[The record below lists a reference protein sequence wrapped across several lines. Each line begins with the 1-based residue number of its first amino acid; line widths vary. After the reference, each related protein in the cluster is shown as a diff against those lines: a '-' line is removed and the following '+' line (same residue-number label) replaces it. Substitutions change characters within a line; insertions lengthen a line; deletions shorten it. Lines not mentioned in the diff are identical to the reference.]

1 MEAVMAR
8 IFISYRR
15 SDSRKWADKLF
26 DHISMRFGKDLV
38 FQDVDDIKPGKDF
51 LGVLRDAIK
60 GCKVVLVLVGPRWL
74 KVTNADGKR
83 RIDNP
88 KDVLRMEIIAALNGR
103 KTVIPVLL
111 GNAVMPTKE
120 DLPPPLRSLSRRQ
133 AATVSDGR
141 WNGDVGILL
150 ERLREL
156 VIPRKGPE
164 SLEEAKQ
171 EITEKQN
178 EYFTIYPQRPADA
191 LELAQKVLDHLDRIS
206 PQYPKDPDL
215 QLLRGYF
222 HKNEAMALRDLGR
235 RGEFRKNLVK
245 ADRVFSTMI
254 RERPDDAGAW
264 NGKGSVEALSGNF
277 EKALH
282 YVDKALEI
290 DPNYWAAQQ
299 DRKEILKY
307 LEAKA

>member
-1 MEAVMAR
+1 MAR

-51 LGVLRDAIK
+51 FLVLREAIK
-60 GCKVVLVLVGPRWL
+60 GCKVALILIGPKWL
-74 KVTNADGKR
+74 KVKNADGTR
-83 RIDNP
+83 RIDHP
-88 KDVLRMEIIAALNGR
+88 KDVLKMEIIEALRGR

-111 GNAVMPTKE
+111 GSAVMPTKE
-120 DLPPPLRSLSRRQ
+120 DLPPPLRSLARRQ
-133 AATVSDGR
+133 AATVSDNR
-141 WNGDVGILL
+141 WNSDLHILL

-178 EYFTIYPQRPADA
+178 EYFALYPQRPADA
-191 LELAQKVLDHLDRIS
+191 LELAQKVLNHLDRIS

-235 RGEFRKNLVK
+235 RAEFRKSLVK
-245 ADRVFSTMI
+245 AARVFSTMI

-264 NGKGSVEALSGNF
+264 NGKGSIETLRAHF
-277 EKALH
+277 DKALH
-282 YVDKALEI
+282 YIDKALEI
-290 DPNYWAAQQ
+290 DPNYWAAKE
-299 DRKEILKY
+299 DRKEILKH
-307 LEAKA
+307 LEAKE

>member
-1 MEAVMAR
+1 
-8 IFISYRR
+8 
-15 SDSRKWADKLF
+15 
-26 DHISMRFGKDLV
+26 MRFGKDLV

-51 LGVLRDAIK
+51 LLILREAIK
-60 GCKVVLVLVGPRWL
+60 TCKVALILIGPKWL
-74 KVTNADGKR
+74 RVKNADGTR
-83 RIDNP
+83 RIDHP
-88 KDVLRMEIIAALNGR
+88 KDVLRMEIIEALRGR

-111 GNAVMPTKE
+111 GNTVMPTKE
-120 DLPPPLRSLSRRQ
+120 ELPPPLKSLSRRQ
-133 AATVSDGR
+133 AATVSDSR
-141 WNGDVGILL
+141 WNSDVHILL

-178 EYFTIYPQRPADA
+178 EYFTLYPQRPADA

-235 RGEFRKNLVK
+235 RAEFRKDLVK

-254 RERPDDAGAW
+254 RERPGDAGAW
-264 NGKGSVEALSGNF
+264 NGKGSVEALRGNF
-277 EKALH
+277 EKALQ
-282 YVDKALEI
+282 YIDKALEI
-290 DPNYWAAQQ
+290 DPNYWAAKE

>member
-1 MEAVMAR
+1 MAR

-15 SDSRKWADKLF
+15 SDSRKWAEKLF

-38 FQDVDDIKPGKDF
+38 FQDADDIKPGKDF
-51 LGVLRDAIK
+51 LLVLREAIK
-60 GCKVVLVLVGPRWL
+60 GCKVALILIGPKWL
-74 KVTNADGKR
+74 KVKNADGKR
-83 RIDNP
+83 RIDHP
-88 KDVLRMEIIAALNGR
+88 KDVLRMEIIEALRGP

-120 DLPPPLRSLSRRQ
+120 DLPPPLRSLSRKQ
-133 AATVSDGR
+133 AATVSDAR
-141 WNGDVGILL
+141 WNADVDILI

-164 SLEEAKQ
+164 SLQEAKQ

-178 EYFTIYPQRPADA
+178 EYFTLYPQRPADA

-222 HKNEAMALRDLGR
+222 HKNEAMALRDLR
-235 RGEFRKNLVK
+235 RGVEFRESLVK

-264 NGKGSVEALSGNF
+264 NGKGSVEALHGNF
-277 EKALH
+277 EKALR

-290 DPNYWAAQQ
+290 DPNYWAAKE

-307 LEAKA
+307 LRSKS

>member
-1 MEAVMAR
+1 MAR

-15 SDSRKWADKLF
+15 SDSRKWANKLF
-26 DHISMRFGKDLV
+26 EHISMRFGKDLV

-51 LGVLRDAIK
+51 LLVLHEAIK
-60 GCKVVLVLVGPRWL
+60 GCKVALILIGPKWL
-74 KVTNADGKR
+74 KVKNADGTR
-83 RIDNP
+83 RIDHP
-88 KDVLRMEIIAALNGR
+88 KDVLRMEIIEALRGR

-111 GNAVMPTKE
+111 GNTVMPTKE
-120 DLPPPLRSLSRRQ
+120 DLPSPLRSLSRRQ
-133 AATVSDGR
+133 AATISDSR
-141 WNGDVGILL
+141 WNSDVHILL

-171 EITEKQN
+171 EIAEKQN
-178 EYFTIYPQRPADA
+178 EYFTLYPQRPADA

-235 RGEFRKNLVK
+235 RAEFRKSLVK
-245 ADRVFSTMI
+245 ADSVFSTMI

-264 NGKGSVEALSGNF
+264 NGKGSVEALRGNL
-277 EKALH
+277 EKALR

-290 DPNYWAAQQ
+290 DPNYWAAKE

-307 LEAKA
+307 LGAKA

>member
-1 MEAVMAR
+1 MAR

-51 LGVLRDAIK
+51 LRVIREAIK
-60 GCKVVLVLVGPRWL
+60 GCRVALILIGPKWL
-74 KVTNADGKR
+74 KVKNPDGTR
-83 RIDNP
+83 RIDHP
-88 KDVLRMEIIAALNGR
+88 RDVLRMEIVESLKGR

-111 GNAVMPTKE
+111 GNAPMPVKE
-120 DLPPPLRSLSRRQ
+120 ELPPPLRNLSRRQ
-133 AATVSDGR
+133 AVSVSDGR
-141 WNGDVGILL
+141 WNSDVHILL

-156 VIPRKGPE
+156 VIPRRGPE

-171 EITEKQN
+171 EITGKQN
-178 EYFTIYPQRPADA
+178 EFFALYPQRPADA
-191 LELAQKVLDHLDRIS
+191 LELAQKVLEHLDRIS

-222 HKNEAMALRDLGR
+222 YKNEAMALRDLGR
-235 RGEFRKNLVK
+235 RAEFNKSLAK

-264 NGKGSVEALSGNF
+264 NGKGSVEALRGNF
-277 EKALH
+277 EKALRH
-282 YVDKALEI
+282 VDKALDI
-290 DPNYWAAQQ
+290 DPSYWAAQQ

-307 LEAKA
+307 L

>member
-1 MEAVMAR
+1 MAR

-74 KVTNADGKR
+74 KVKNANGKR
-83 RIDNP
+83 RIDHP
-88 KDVLRMEIIAALNGR
+88 KDVLRMEIIAALKGR

-120 DLPPPLRSLSRRQ
+120 DLPAPLRSVSRRQ
-133 AATVSDGR
+133 AATVSDAR
-141 WNGDVGILL
+141 WNADVDILI

-164 SLEEAKQ
+164 SLQEAKQ

-178 EYFTIYPQRPADA
+178 EYFTLYPQRPADA

-222 HKNEAMALRDLGR
+222 HKNEAMALRDLR
-235 RGEFRKNLVK
+235 RGVEFRESLVK

-264 NGKGSVEALSGNF
+264 NGKGSVEALRGNF
-277 EKALH
+277 EKALR

-290 DPNYWAAQQ
+290 DPNYWAAKE

-307 LEAKA
+307 LRAKS

>member
-1 MEAVMAR
+1 MAR

-26 DHISMRFGKDLV
+26 DHLSMRFGKDLV

-51 LGVLRDAIK
+51 LRVIREAIK
-60 GCKVVLVLVGPRWL
+60 GCKVALILIGPKWL
-74 KVTNADGKR
+74 KVKNPDGTR
-83 RIDNP
+83 RIDHP
-88 KDVLRMEIIAALNGR
+88 RDVLRMEIVESLKGR

-111 GNAVMPTKE
+111 GNTPMPTKE
-120 DLPPPLRSLSRRQ
+120 ELPAPLKSLSRRQ
-133 AATVSDGR
+133 AATVSEGR
-141 WNGDVGILL
+141 WNSDIHILL

-156 VIPRKGPE
+156 VIPRRGPE
-164 SLEEAKQ
+164 SLEDAKE
-171 EITEKQN
+171 EITGKQN
-178 EYFTIYPQRPADA
+178 EYFALYPQRPADA
-191 LELAQKVLDHLDRIS
+191 LELAQKVLEHLDRIS

-222 HKNEAMALRDLGR
+222 YKNEAMALRDLGR
-235 RGEFRKNLVK
+235 RAEFKKGLVK

-264 NGKGSVEALSGNF
+264 NGKGSVEALRGNF
-277 EKALH
+277 EKALRH
-282 YVDKALEI
+282 IDKALEI
-290 DPNYWAAQQ
+290 DPGYWAAQQ

-307 LEAKA
+307 L

>member
-1 MEAVMAR
+1 MAR

-51 LGVLRDAIK
+51 LLVLREAIK
-60 GCKVVLVLVGPRWL
+60 GCKVALILIGPKWL
-74 KVTNADGKR
+74 KVKNADGMR
-83 RIDNP
+83 RIDHP
-88 KDVLRMEIIAALNGR
+88 KDVLRMEIIEALRGR
-103 KTVIPVLL
+103 KTVIPILL
-111 GNAVMPTKE
+111 GKTVMPTKE

-133 AATVSDGR
+133 AATVSDSR
-141 WNGDVGILL
+141 WNTDVHMLL

-178 EYFTIYPQRPADA
+178 EYFALYPQRPADA

-222 HKNEAMALRDLGR
+222 YKNEAMALRDLGR
-235 RGEFRKNLVK
+235 RAEFRKSLVK

-264 NGKGSVEALSGNF
+264 NGKGSVEALRGNL
-277 EKALH
+277 EEALH
-282 YVDKALEI
+282 YIDKALEI
-290 DPNYWAAQQ
+290 DPNYRAAKE

-307 LEAKA
+307 LRAKS